1 MEEVTRK
8 WSLKD
13 GQEPSREEWGQ
24 SLGRRN
30 NMCKGPEL
38 ALFEE
43 LKDNL

>member
-1 MEEVTRK
+1 MEEVTCK

-24 SLGRRN
+24 NPGRRN
-30 NMCKGPEL
+30 NMCKDSEL

-43 LKDNL
+43 LKDSL